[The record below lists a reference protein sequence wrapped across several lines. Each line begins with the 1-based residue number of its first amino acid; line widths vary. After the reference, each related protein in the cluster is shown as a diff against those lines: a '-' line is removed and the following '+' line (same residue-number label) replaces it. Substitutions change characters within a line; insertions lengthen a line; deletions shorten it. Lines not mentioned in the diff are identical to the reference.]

1 MRTEIH
7 LLLAFLLSHHVFQ
20 LSRAIYILGI
30 IIYRRLIDIH
40 HLKRKAHLKSVK
52 DIIRFITLTDAHT
65 MFCVEPLST

>member
-20 LSRAIYILGI
+20 LCRAIHILGI
-30 IIYRRLIDIH
+30 IIYRGLIDIH
-40 HLKRKAHLKSVK
+40 HLKRKAHLKCVK
-52 DIIRFITLTDAHT
+52 NVIGFITLTDAHT